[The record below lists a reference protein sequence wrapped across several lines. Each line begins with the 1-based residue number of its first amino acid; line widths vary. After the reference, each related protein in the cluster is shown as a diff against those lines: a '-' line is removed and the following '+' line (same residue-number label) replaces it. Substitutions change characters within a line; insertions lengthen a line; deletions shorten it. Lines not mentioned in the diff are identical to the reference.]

1 MPAILIIIGAAILA
15 AVIVVL
21 IIWRVRSHRFH
32 PDPDKLRQQR
42 ELNADLKETG
52 FAYEIKGDYFY
63 SLMNCWQRQVG
74 YCRLYD
80 DAAPQT

>member
-1 MPAILIIIGAAILA
+1 MPAIIIIGAAILT

-52 FAYEIKGDYFY
+52 FAYEIKRRLFLFPYE
-63 SLMNCWQRQVG
+63 LLQRTSRILVV
-74 YCRLYD
+74 L
-80 DAAPQT
+80 

>member
-52 FAYEIKGDYFY
+52 FAYEIKGAYRTVERPVWNHDRRRNR
-63 SLMNCWQRQVG
+63 SI
-74 YCRLYD
+74 
-80 DAAPQT
+80 